1 MLSTIDSRAIGNDS
15 MITFNE
21 LETLNQT
28 EIDFDN
34 LELDFD
40 NLSEV
45 LDSENNAIYNNDE
58 LEDNGDISINDML
71 VSDDSTLSNLLG
83 ETEADRNISSLDE
96 LKSEDDTTSS
106 NDTSD
111 EYCPFKT
118 LEESSSNLISHIDLD
133 DSIDTSDHH

>member
-1 MLSTIDSRAIGNDS
+1 

-40 NLSEV
+40 NLSEI
-45 LDSENNAIYNNDE
+45 LDSENNIVYEKDE
-58 LEDNGDISINDML
+58 VDESSDASLDDML
-71 VSDDSTLSNLLG
+71 VNEDSSLSTLLG
-83 ETEADRNISSLDE
+83 ETEEDRNISSLDE
-96 LKSEDDTTSS
+96 LKTVDDDTSSDTS
-106 NDTSD
+106 SD
-111 EYCPFKT
+111 EYCPFQT

-133 DSIDTSDHH
+133 DTIDTGDHH